1 MIVMV
6 MMIAIIMMMMMI
18 EIIIITTMVFKNVFR
33 ILIFEV
39 TVSFL
44 FVE

>member
-1 MIVMV
+1 MV
-6 MMIAIIMMMMMI
+6 MMITIIMMMMMMI

>member
-1 MIVMV
+1 MV
-6 MMIAIIMMMMMI
+6 MMITIMMMMMMMMI

-39 TVSFL
+39 PVSFL